1 MTTLWI
7 PMEVTVWIGT
17 FLVASLS
24 GFWLVWDALRLR
36 RYLPRGRA
44 AHDEIFGSVGGIVT
58 AIIADREI
66 LCRHCMTTLLSPS
79 AG

>member
-7 PMEVTVWIGT
+7 PMEVAVWIGT

-44 AHDEIFGSVGGIVT
+44 AHDEIFGSVVGIVT
-58 AIIADREI
+58 AIIGLIGVLRYH
-66 LCRHCMTTLLSPS
+66 L
-79 AG
+79 GG